1 MKPEE
6 IGHRLKALR
15 GDKTLWDISKATG
28 IQMPLLSLYE
38 NGKRVPSDTNKLILA
53 QYYGQTVQEILT
65 RSVTLCDIKLMALSV
80 TICDRRT
87 DTWNNHLYQPLRL
100 LY

>member
-1 MKPEE
+1 MLILNSSVATRTQSKEDRYMKPEE

-38 NGKRVPSDTNKLILA
+38 NGKRVPSDTNKIILA
-53 QYYGQTVQEILT
+53 QYYGQTVQEIFF
-65 RSVTLCDIKLMALSV
+65 D
-80 TICDRRT
+80 
-87 DTWNNHLYQPLRL
+87 
-100 LY
+100 